1 MVVKRI
7 HLVLNVIIKLN
18 LNLLIMSI
26 VKFELT
32 ENHLKLIRN
41 LRFRMDETNNIT
53 CSDTLSPFGGDNLYD
68 DMDLILNGKPDDFDP
83 MILPEGLSDKT
94 TENFA
99 NLYGELPMAL
109 EIVLGLNTFELGWY
123 KRKWHDR
130 SGWKKVIK

>member
-1 MVVKRI
+1 
-7 HLVLNVIIKLN
+7 
-18 LNLLIMSI
+18 MSI

-41 LRFRMDETNNIT
+41 LRFRMDDTNNIT
-53 CSDTLSPFGGDNLYD
+53 CSDVLSPFGGDNLYE

-83 MILPEGLSDKT
+83 MKLPEGLSDET
-94 TENFA
+94 VGVLA
-99 NLYGELPMAL
+99 NLYSELPMAL

-130 SGWKKVIK
+130 SGWKKVLK